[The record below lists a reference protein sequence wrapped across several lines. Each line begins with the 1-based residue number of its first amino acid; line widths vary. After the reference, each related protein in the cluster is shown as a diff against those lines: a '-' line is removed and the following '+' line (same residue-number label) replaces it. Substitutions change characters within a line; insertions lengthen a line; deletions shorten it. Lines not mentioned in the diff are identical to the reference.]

1 MKHTSSA
8 RYNVILA
15 GVQLVLK
22 ESGEKLNGLRRQSK
36 GRSYSVA
43 EREIRMNLRLIKEA
57 VNLAEEELDNHL
69 SVYDKAQFFG
79 KKHPVALPDGKCPE
93 CQNPKCDGC
102 CDKKRDEEE

>member
-1 MKHTSSA
+1 MNHTSSA

-22 ESGEKLNGLRRQSK
+22 ESGEKLNSLRRQSK
-36 GRSYSVA
+36 GRNYSVA

-69 SVYDKAQFFG
+69 SVYDKAVCFG
-79 KKHPVALPDGKCPE
+79 KQHPIALPDGKCPE
-93 CQNPKCDGC
+93 CKKKKCNGN
-102 CDKKRDEEE
+102 CDVTEE

>member
-36 GRSYSVA
+36 GRNYSVA
-43 EREIRMNLRLIKEA
+43 EREIRMHLRLIKEA
-57 VNLAEEELDNHL
+57 LFLAEEELDNHL
-69 SVYDKAQFFG
+69 SVYDKKAILPKQY
-79 KKHPVALPDGKCPE
+79 PVRRSTDRGSSARGSNHLA
-93 CQNPKCDGC
+93 
-102 CDKKRDEEE
+102 